1 MKTRTGLQLS
11 EGEGVLSVANGG
23 TGQSNLDNVTVGN
36 AEKAT
41 QDANG
46 KVIDTTYATK
56 TEVGEAVN
64 SKQDKTD
71 NTLTTTQKTIVGAIN
86 ENKSAIDNLRE
97 NTTKVSVGTTTTGA
111 PGSQASVTN
120 SGTGGNVVL
129 DFAIPQGKQ
138 GPQGLQGERGIQ
150 GPQGP
155 AGADGDGYLIK
166 RLSSGQT
173 GGISVGDTFG
183 NMSISSLNRTPKIG
197 EVFLFVGYGLE
208 SGIIPKQNGRSFVC
222 IAEVTS
228 ITGDSF
234 SCTVKSSIETTGKN
248 GTTFT
253 PSVDASGN
261 LSWTNDGDKENP
273 PTVNIK
279 GDPGLTAEQIQM
291 FQYLAQHMTVDKETG
306 KVTFSLEIEAP
317 SFNAVTGE

>member
-23 TGQSNLDNVTVGN
+23 TGQSNLDNVTVGT
-36 AEKAT
+36 AEKAM
-41 QDANG
+41 QDANSN
-46 KVIDTTYATK
+46 VIDTTYATK
-56 TEVGEAVN
+56 TELGEAVD

-97 NTTKVSVGTTTTGA
+97 NTTKVSVGTITTGE

-120 SGTGGNVVL
+120 SGTDSNVVL
-129 DFAIPQGKQ
+129 DFEIPRGDPGEQ
-138 GPQGLQGERGIQ
+138 GP
-150 GPQGP
+150 PGP

-317 SFNAVTGE
+317 SFNAVTEE